1 MATHSRPACN
11 SSSAWAQ
18 NTSKSS
24 HICSSVKMIPDDA
37 NVTANES
44 VKLFSWCFSGVKRQH
59 VSWSLKRFSPWVR
72 AGGHACSDGGDTAS
86 SMKGGGGS
94 WRKSIPRVSVLL
106 RQVCRPL
113 SHLIGQRS
121 AACLDIHGYTPSL
134 VVLIVKLI
142 WATASYDQWNP
153 LAAHLLYSMA
163 QPQNTQPTDA
173 GDRWR

>member
-1 MATHSRPACN
+1 MACRGGVKASCFFDRGNGWRDLPFFICTGEKACVHIFNCDKVIQHHNIHAWPVYN

-18 NTSKSS
+18 NTSKLS
-24 HICSSVKMIPDDA
+24 HICSSVKMIPDNA

-86 SMKGGGGS
+86 SMEGGGGS

-121 AACLDIHGYTPSL
+121 AACLDIHG
-134 VVLIVKLI
+134 
-142 WATASYDQWNP
+142 
-153 LAAHLLYSMA
+153 
-163 QPQNTQPTDA
+163 
-173 GDRWR
+173 